1 MCACDNL
8 EKRRFMDKTRQRNF
22 ASKRSRTGCRT
33 CRARHVKCDEAP
45 GACGNCTSSGRS
57 CDGYDLQRLP
67 PPARSSRKKTPWSRL
82 LPEVGGGIRWIT
94 NTDERRC
101 FSYFQYYTVPTLSG
115 FFNSVLWEKLVL
127 QMSYA
132 EPAVYH
138 AAVALSA
145 IHQDVEMHGMPLPGQ
160 ELELYN
166 TWHRFTM
173 EQAGRS
179 FAILNERHFSQDPRL
194 REVMLLCCLLF
205 VLMELLRGRYDDAF
219 QHLEGGLRILN
230 ELKAQRQLVSWAP
243 HESPVEEALVAAFAQ
258 LDIQA
263 ASFKVGGPILRI
275 EDELDVSATEDY
287 LLFSNVREARRAIEP
302 LLSRAFGFLMDC
314 WSKPDKEIICH
325 YKGLQ
330 QEQQKLFSELN
341 HFSSQFDAF
350 YNYSYTRLGRKDQRG
365 ADMINILRHTTS
377 LSIRTS
383 LIRDEVLLSQY
394 QPEYK
399 ANLALVEAV
408 MYKFRERPNYTLD
421 MGVVP
426 PLYIISIGCPD
437 YSLRWR
443 AIELLRSWPHREG
456 VFDSNWAAFIA
467 EEHIKTELRL
477 QGFHGIDGLSAS
489 ARDSGSPTSSVASK
503 EDSKTEGKLEK
514 GRWSTLGQEE
524 YSIEQGLEK
533 TKCMEDWPCVQSLM
547 AARRRCTL

>member
-1 MCACDNL
+1 MYACHMP
-8 EKRRFMDKTRQRNF
+8 EKGGFMEVTRQRKF
-22 ASKRSRTGCRT
+22 SKKRSRTGCRT

-57 CDGYDLQRLP
+57 CDGYDIQRLP
-67 PPARSSRKKTPWSRL
+67 PLTRSSKKKTPWSQL
-82 LPEVGGGIRWIT
+82 LPEVGGGVRWIT

-101 FSYFQYYTVPTLSG
+101 FSYFQYYTIPTLSG
-115 FFNSVLWEKLVL
+115 FFNSALWDKLVL

-179 FAILNERHFSQDPRL
+179 FAILNGRHFSQDPRL

-219 QHLEGGLRILN
+219 QHLEGGLRILD
-230 ELKAQRQLVSWAP
+230 ELKAQRQLVTWTP

-263 ASFKVGGPILRI
+263 ANFKVGGPILRL
-275 EDELDVSATEDY
+275 EDELDTSITEDC
-287 LLFSNVREARRAIEP
+287 LLFSNIREARRAIEP
-302 LLSRAFGFLMDC
+302 ILSRAFGFLLSC
-314 WSKPDKEIICH
+314 WTKSDKEIMCN
-325 YKGLQ
+325 YKWLQ
-330 QEQQKLFSELN
+330 EEQQTLFSELN
-341 HFSSQFDAF
+341 RFSSQFDIF
-350 YNYSYTRLGRKDQRG
+350 YNYSYGLLNRKDQRG
-365 ADMINILRHTTS
+365 ADTINILRHTTS
-377 LSIRTS
+377 LSMRTS
-383 LIRDEVLLSQY
+383 LIRDKALLNRY

-399 ANLALVEAV
+399 MSLGLIEEL

-421 MGVVP
+421 MGVIP
-426 PLYIISIGCPD
+426 PLYIISIGCTD

-456 VFDSNWAAFIA
+456 IFDSNWAAFIA
-467 EEHIKTELRL
+467 EEHIKAQLTLE
-477 QGFHGIDGLSAS
+477 GFHGIDRLSE
-489 ARDSGSPTSSVASK
+489 DDGSPTSSAGCR
-503 EDSKTEGKLEK
+503 EGLKRGAKLEK
-514 GRWSTLGQEE
+514 GRWSVSGQED
-524 YSIEQGLEK
+524 YSIEQGLAK
-533 TKCMEDWPCVQSLM
+533 TKCMEDWPCVQSLL
-547 AARRRCTL
+547 AARRRCGL